1 MRITTKLLAVAA
13 LSLTPGGALLAQ
25 AGDQEPPRGGT
36 TITPRPTNPP
46 TRQGTRGANFLQNW
60 IGARGSA
67 MAGAVGSLVEGPT
80 AMYWN
85 PAGIASTEALS
96 VAASRHDLYTDLD
109 IAQNFIG
116 VTLPTLGGVLGAS
129 FNSLNS
135 GEMDRTSE
143 DAPLGSPITGRSFEW
158 NSMAIGLSYARRL
171 TDRLD
176 VGVTGKY
183 VTEGITDANVS
194 WLAVDV
200 GTQFRTGI
208 HGFTIGGSIANL
220 GPSSQADGSLIKKNV
235 LPDSN
240 TVVNQFTRLRYT
252 TIETDLPT
260 LFRFSIGSDVLGRA
274 ESLLGQRLGPQHSL
288 MADLSFSDAIDT
300 DIQFAGGVEYGFRNM
315 VFVRGG
321 KRFYND
327 DRDAERSAQYGL
339 SGGLGVRLPF
349 ANRNFRFDYAY
360 TSLGDLENV
369 QVFSFE
375 LGR

>member
-1 MRITTKLLAVAA
+1 MRITSKLIAAAA
-13 LSLTPGGALLAQ
+13 LALVPGALAAQ
-25 AGDQEPPRGGT
+25 GGDQEAPRGGV
-36 TITPRPTNPP
+36 TINPRPTNPP
-46 TRQGTRGANFLQNW
+46 TRQGTRGANFLENG

-67 MAGAVGSLVEGPT
+67 MAGAIGSLVEGPT
-80 AMYWN
+80 ALYWN
-85 PAGIASTEALS
+85 PAGAAATEALS
-96 VAASRHDLYTDLD
+96 VAASRHELYTDLD

-116 VTLPTLGGVLGAS
+116 ITVPALGGVLGAS

-158 NSMAIGLSYARRL
+158 NSISLGLSYARRL

-183 VTEGITDANVS
+183 ISEGITDARIS
-194 WLAVDV
+194 WAAVDV

-220 GPSSQADGSLIKKNV
+220 GPSSSANGALIKKNV

-240 TVVNQFTRLRYT
+240 SVVNQFTRLRYT

-260 LFRFSIGSDVLGRA
+260 MFRFSIGSDVLGRA
-274 ESLLGQRLGPQHSL
+274 ESLFGARYGTAHSL
-288 MADLSFSDAIDT
+288 VADLTFSDAIDT
-300 DIQFAGGVEYGFRNM
+300 DIQFAGGIEYGFRNL

-321 KRFYND
+321 KRFFND
-327 DRDAERSAQYGL
+327 DRNTGSESKFGL

-349 ANRNFRFDYAY
+349 ASRNLRFDYAY
-360 TSLGDLENV
+360 TSLGELENV